1 MDFEKKLA
9 ELEKIVQQLEDRN
22 VGLEK
27 GIELYEQGLELAKE
41 CLRQLNEGKDKIKAL
56 QSEMSALF
64 NGEST
69 EDDE

>member
-27 GIELYEQGLELAKE
+27 GIELYEQGLELTKE